1 LRAISENKIE
11 SKPRKKKRM
20 EWSTY
25 TPDGREVH
33 IRRDFT
39 LWVARCGDSEEFRS
53 ELLDV
58 ALAEAIHSDQDVAGH
73 TLGVHYGVWAR
84 QQADAIEREFTD
96 K

>member
-1 LRAISENKIE
+1 
-11 SKPRKKKRM
+11 M

-73 TLGVHYGVWAR
+73 TLGVDHGVWAR

>member
-1 LRAISENKIE
+1 
-11 SKPRKKKRM
+11 M

-33 IRRDFT
+33 VRRDFT
-39 LWVARCGDSEEFRS
+39 LWVARCCEGEEFRS

-58 ALAEAIHSDQDVAGH
+58 ALAEAIHSDHEVAGH
-73 TLGVHYGVWAR
+73 TLGLDFGSWTR
-84 QQADAIEREFTD
+84 EQADTIEREFTD